1 MQQYLRRLIYE
12 LWPKYVQDMNSNIN
26 YKKEKLNKLKRLMAK
41 DFLDLLTRTK
51 GKAKFKEYLW
61 MFQREPDF

>member
-26 YKKEKLNKLKRLMAK
+26 YKKEKLNMLKRLMAK
-41 DFLDLLTRTK
+41 DFPDLLTRTK
-51 GKAKFKEYLW
+51 
-61 MFQREPDF
+61 